1 MNRSD
6 LIKLLRSVPYDT
18 QPISDYNR
26 RYIRRLL
33 PVLEYY
39 FDIYERALP
48 ASGLESLTMV
58 DYGGGH
64 GFFSFFA
71 KSRGV
76 GQVVYVDINPDSV
89 ATVQAISDYLAKYEI
104 APDVVLQGD
113 SRDLRQWCE
122 KEEVKPDWV
131 IGMDVIEHVY
141 CLDDFFGDLFS
152 LSGDMKL
159 LFTTAS
165 NPHNRRIVRK
175 LHKVI
180 KKDEALFW
188 SQRRAFIQERFS
200 QLKEDELDYWA
211 TNTRGLDF
219 NDVLRAVES
228 ETPNLLRD
236 RYNTCDPTTSSWTER
251 ILPLSDY
258 ANIAQSYN
266 YRLEVV
272 NGFYNASNTGLK
284 GFVQRYYNRALAKNR
299 CRSKAPFL
307 YLRFES
313 QNKTNRHLD

>member
-18 QPISDYNR
+18 LPISDYNR

-48 ASGLESLTMV
+48 SVGREKLTMV

-71 KSRGV
+71 KSKGV

-89 ATVQAISDYLAKYEI
+89 ATVQAVSDYLAQYEI
-104 APDVVLQGD
+104 APDVVLRGD
-113 SRDLRQWCE
+113 SQDLRLWCE
-122 KEEVKPDWV
+122 QEAVRPDWV
-131 IGMDVIEHVY
+131 MGMDVIEHVY

-152 LSGDMKL
+152 LSNEMKL
-159 LFTTAS
+159 VFTTAS
-165 NPHNRRIVRK
+165 NPHNRRVVRR
-175 LHKVI
+175 LRKVM
-180 KKDEALFW
+180 KKDETLFW
-188 SQRRAFIQERFS
+188 NQRRAFVKERFP
-200 QLKEDELDYWA
+200 QLSEDELDYWA

-236 RYNTCDPTTSSWTER
+236 RYNTCDPATSSWTER
-251 ILPLSDY
+251 ILPLDDY

-266 YRLEVV
+266 YRLSVE
-272 NGFYNASNTGLK
+272 NGFYNAANTGLK
-284 GFVQRYYNRALAKNR
+284 GWVQRLYNRSLAKNR

-307 YLRFES
+307 YLRFEP
-313 QNKTNRHLD
+313 QNANTRHLD